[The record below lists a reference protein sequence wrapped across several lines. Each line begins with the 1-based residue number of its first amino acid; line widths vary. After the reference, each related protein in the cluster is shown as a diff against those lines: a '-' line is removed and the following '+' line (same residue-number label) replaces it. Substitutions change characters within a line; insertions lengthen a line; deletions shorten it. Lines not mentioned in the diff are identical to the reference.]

1 MKEEYMKK
9 LIEGKD
15 YSIHEYVTKNKR
27 QTLDKP
33 MCPTC
38 QNCTNRKVCLNR
50 RTLYTMKQCE
60 DCNNCKDQANCD
72 KFYIYIRY
80 IAELLNLGRKQNRRD
95 YKKAVYWKN

>member
-1 MKEEYMKK
+1 MKK

-27 QTLDKP
+27 QSLDKP

-95 YKKAVYWKN
+95 YKKAVYWQN